1 MKLTRHNGRAG
12 KNGVYNPKH
21 NDRSFDLKN
30 SGHIDAERAKFDL
43 YWDCYNGITS
53 PVLPNPEEELA
64 TTFEEV
70 EKKFYSERYQN
81 YVEGQNQRN
90 IKSRHPE
97 RNRTTDDIRLHKKT
111 CPEESLYQI
120 GTREKHVDADLLVAI
135 STQFFEEFQARFG
148 EHIHL
153 LDWALHVDEETPHI
167 HERHVFDCENEY
179 GELFPQQ
186 EKALEALGF
195 ELPDSEKKA
204 GRYNNRK
211 MTFDATCRTLLFDIC
226 KEHGLLLEEEP
237 SYGGRAYLEKQ
248 DYIRMKQQ
256 KIIEEQNKTIQ
267 VQEENISEGKET
279 LAQQDELFMKN
290 AHRLFIQEEIIEDQ
304 DKIIEEQSLK
314 ISDVD
319 ALIDEVSDIAYEK
332 AVQAVTNEVVI
343 QTHERD
349 IELAEG
355 TKKWIQDPAR
365 KASTKEKNYALK
377 RIDGLIDK
385 INRVMESTIIQIKS
399 KLMKPEIKEPIVNQI
414 KQEAR
419 PSIMTRL
426 KRKQQE
432 ISQREAGKGKTIKN
446 KEQEL

>member
-267 VQEENISEGKET
+267 VQEENISEGFLYT
-279 LAQQDELFMKN
+279 LN
-290 AHRLFIQEEIIEDQ
+290 
-304 DKIIEEQSLK
+304 
-314 ISDVD
+314 
-319 ALIDEVSDIAYEK
+319 
-332 AVQAVTNEVVI
+332 
-343 QTHERD
+343 
-349 IELAEG
+349 
-355 TKKWIQDPAR
+355 
-365 KASTKEKNYALK
+365 
-377 RIDGLIDK
+377 
-385 INRVMESTIIQIKS
+385 
-399 KLMKPEIKEPIVNQI
+399 KPRN
-414 KQEAR
+414 
-419 PSIMTRL
+419 
-426 KRKQQE
+426 
-432 ISQREAGKGKTIKN
+432 
-446 KEQEL
+446 

>member
-1 MKLTRHNGRAG
+1 M
-12 KNGVYNPKH
+12 
-21 NDRSFDLKN
+21 
-30 SGHIDAERAKFDL
+30 
-43 YWDCYNGITS
+43 
-53 PVLPNPEEELA
+53 
-64 TTFEEV
+64 
-70 EKKFYSERYQN
+70 
-81 YVEGQNQRN
+81 
-90 IKSRHPE
+90 
-97 RNRTTDDIRLHKKT
+97 
-111 CPEESLYQI
+111 
-120 GTREKHVDADLLVAI
+120 
-135 STQFFEEFQARFG
+135 
-148 EHIHL
+148 
-153 LDWALHVDEETPHI
+153 
-167 HERHVFDCENEY
+167 
-179 GELFPQQ
+179 
-186 EKALEALGF
+186 
-195 ELPDSEKKA
+195 PDPEKKA

-211 MTFDATCRTLLFDIC
+211 MIFDATCRTLLFDIC
-226 KEHGLLLEEEP
+226 KEHGLHLEEEP

-290 AHRLFIQEEIIEDQ
+290 AHRLFRHEEIIEDQ

-377 RIDGLIDK
+377 RIEGLIDK